1 MTAEDRLPTSNAPS
15 GVLVAVGTPLCADV
29 GEPEPEPEPEPVV
42 LEPGE
47 PEEVEPVVVPAV
59 LVVGALTSILALG

>member
-29 GEPEPEPEPEPVV
+29 GEPEPEPVV